1 MYQARRVNAESPLLE
16 QEQRLTRHVLLAE
29 SFAESALYLRGAD
42 SRAFVDQFLSLA
54 ARPAAVTVS
63 SDGDVFRQALCFPVN
78 GAVQGDLIVPVSN
91 FSPHLVI
98 ELRSGHVT
106 GFQPTIRRQHF
117 GRFFWTLPV
126 ASHHLRAADAQL
138 ADFSNGIALALF
150 VLNTGLRARNRQ
162 PNRTVVILEIHW
174 IDTGGRRGLRQ
185 AVGFNQ
191 CDAGD
196 LFPAFRVHKLIV
208 QGFVKKKLCARPFAF
223 HGRGRNA

>member
-98 ELRSGHVT
+98 ELRSGHVI
-106 GFQPTIRRQHF
+106 G
-117 GRFFWTLPV
+117 
-126 ASHHLRAADAQL
+126 LRL
-138 ADFSNGIALALF
+138 ADGVSSRLSLTAFLRSIERSLERLPQGQSAWRGIQKSIEIMQRRRVVLIDFMLESDEEAFWQDYFPKGDEHFAKILF
-150 VLNTGLRARNRQ
+150 QGLPKMPASGRKQVMSSTVSGNTVDSSLRSR
-162 PNRTVVILEIHW
+162 
-174 IDTGGRRGLRQ
+174 
-185 AVGFNQ
+185 
-191 CDAGD
+191 
-196 LFPAFRVHKLIV
+196 
-208 QGFVKKKLCARPFAF
+208 
-223 HGRGRNA
+223 